1 MDWKELAKTVFDI
14 EAQAILGLKK
24 QLNTGFSEAVDQILQ
39 TKGRVV
45 ICGMGKSG
53 IIGKKIAATLS
64 STGTASFF
72 LHPSEALHGDLGM
85 LRAEDCFI
93 SISNSGET
101 DELLQLIPHINKL
114 GLKHITLVGRA
125 NSTLANYANIV
136 LLTTVEQ
143 EASSLSSVPM
153 ASTTA
158 TLAMGDA
165 LAAALIEARA
175 FKRSDFAIFHPGGNL
190 GKRLL
195 TKVGQLMQR
204 EELPVVPPTTP
215 MREVLWQISKGK
227 LGLVAICS
235 NKNKLLGVITD
246 GDLRRTLE
254 EYNGDAFF
262 DLDASDIMTQN
273 PKQIT
278 PEASITEAEQMMLT
292 HKITTLVVIKNEAI
306 VGMLANHHLVTLL
319 KY

>member
-24 QLNTGFSEAVDQILQ
+24 QLDTGFSEAVNQILQ
-39 TKGRVV
+39 TQGRVV

-101 DELLQLIPHINKL
+101 DELLQLLPHVNKL
-114 GLKHITLVGRA
+114 GLKHITLVGKR
-125 NSTLANYANIV
+125 NSTLAKYANIV
-136 LLTTVEQ
+136 LLTVVNL

-175 FKRSDFAIFHPGGNL
+175 FKRSDFALFHPGGNL

-195 TKVGQLMQR
+195 TQVEQLMQT
-204 EELPVVPPTTP
+204 EELPIVPPTTP

-235 NKNKLLGVITD
+235 TQNELLGVITD
-246 GDLRRTLE
+246 GDLRRALE
-254 EYNGDAFF
+254 EYNGEAFF
-262 DLDASDIMTQN
+262 GLKAVDIMTQN
-273 PKQIT
+273 PKKIT
-278 PEASITEAEQMMLT
+278 QEASIAEAEQLMLT
-292 HKITTLVVIKNEAI
+292 HKITTLVVTSDKRV
-306 VGMLANHHLVTLL
+306 VGMLANHQL
-319 KY
+319 KF